1 MTQLKPTDEQQE
13 IIDVV
18 ATGTDTVIE
27 AGAGTG
33 KSSTLRM
40 VGCDAADR
48 GQRGLVVYF
57 NRAPAAEARRTM
69 PTNVTATTAHS
80 LAFNAMRG
88 QPVMERFDRD
98 APPVTAKYLAEEV
111 FGIHKWFQVPKRK
124 AISTWKIAS
133 LAVQTVR
140 RFCYSDA
147 EEVKPWHVPRVEGV
161 VGDVERELRDVVL
174 PYARR
179 IWDDLQQP
187 SGFARFEDDHYMK
200 LWALGD
206 PRLDADFLFVDE
218 SQDTNG
224 VLAGV
229 VRRQGHLQRVL
240 VGDSCQRIFSWRG
253 TVDLMR
259 EFDHAEV
266 RYLTQSFRFGPAV
279 AKEANRW
286 LEYLEA
292 PLRLRGTPSIDSRLD
307 YLETPDAVLCRTNSD
322 VIEQA
327 MAAQERGFDVAVVGG
342 TDEISSFAAAVEEL
356 RRTGKTRH
364 RELSIFKTWSDV
376 QSYVRDEQPGGTFAT
391 SVRLVEQYGTDA
403 IQAVAA
409 RCVSP
414 ASADYVVSTVH
425 KVKGM
430 EWSTVLLDP
439 NIAPDESIDQAGMGQ
454 GELMLAYVAT
464 TRAKHVLDATA
475 IKPFHR
481 RRARRKGLT
490 SVGQH

>member
-1 MTQLKPTDEQQE
+1 MKATDEQQE
-13 IIDVV
+13 IVDVV
-18 ATGTDTVIE
+18 ATGADTVIE

-33 KSSTLRM
+33 KSSTLAL
-40 VGCDAADR
+40 VGHDAAAR

-57 NRAPAAEARRTM
+57 NREPAAQARRTM

-80 LAFNAMRG
+80 LAFNAMKG
-88 QPVMERFDRD
+88 HPVMERFDRD

-111 FGIHKWFQVPKRK
+111 FGIRKWFQVPHRK
-124 AISTWKIAS
+124 ALSTWKIAS

-147 EEVKPWHVPRVEGV
+147 EQVKPWHVPRVEGV
-161 VGDVERELRDVVL
+161 TGDVEDDLRDVVL

-187 SGFARFEDDHYMK
+187 SGFARFEDDHYLK
-200 LWALGD
+200 LWAMGD
-206 PRLDADFLFVDE
+206 PRLGADFLFVDE

-229 VRRQGHLQRVL
+229 VRRQNHLQRVL

-259 EFDHAEV
+259 EFSHAEV
-266 RYLTQSFRFGPAV
+266 RYLTLSFRFGPAV
-279 AKEANRW
+279 AEEANRW

-292 PLRLRGTPSIDSRLD
+292 PLRLRGLPTLDSRLD
-307 YLETPDAVLCRTNSD
+307 FVEQPDAVLCRTNAD

-342 TDEISSFAAAVEEL
+342 TDQVASFASAAEEL
-356 RRTGKTRH
+356 RRTSKTRH
-364 RELSIFKTWSDV
+364 PELSVFKSWSDV
-376 QSYVRDEQPGGTFAT
+376 QAYVRDEQPGGTFAT
-391 SVRLVEQYGTDA
+391 SVRLVERYGTDV

-430 EWSTVLLDP
+430 EWPTVLLDA
-439 NIAPDESIDQAGMGQ
+439 NLAPDEAIDQADMGQ
-454 GELMLAYVAT
+454 GELMLNYVAA
-464 TRAKHVLDATA
+464 TRAKEVLDATA
-475 IKPFHR
+475 IEPFHQ
-481 RRARRKGLT
+481 RRARRRALAQ
-490 SVGQH
+490 VGQRSD